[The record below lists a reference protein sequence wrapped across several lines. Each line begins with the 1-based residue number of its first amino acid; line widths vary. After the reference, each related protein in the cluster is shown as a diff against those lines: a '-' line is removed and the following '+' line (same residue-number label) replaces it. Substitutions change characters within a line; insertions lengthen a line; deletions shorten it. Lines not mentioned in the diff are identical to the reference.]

1 MRFTIFLL
9 CVTLLVGCK
18 TNNKKGPLTVEEAS
32 KIPINIKEKPFKING
47 NIDGL
52 KEGTAVLKLRQFEGG
67 YKTIDS
73 VNLSNGA
80 FSLRGNIK
88 IPEMYALIFSDGKE
102 DQGKMQFFV
111 DPGEMTINTTF
122 DNIKDGTIT
131 GSKTNGKFKAFQKY
145 LSQWDDQVN
154 ALYKKSSDAEKNK
167 DKAKVKLYDAQ
178 LDSLSDVKQAF
189 VKKHVKAHL
198 NEPLTPYIAL
208 RYLSNTLPLPEL
220 TEISD
225 QLAPQLGPSRY
236 TRSLKQFVEV
246 RIRTSV
252 GQPAVDFTL
261 NDPEGNP
268 LSLSSTKGKVVLLDF
283 WASWC
288 GPCRE
293 ENPNVVKAYNKFKEK
308 GFTVYGVS
316 FDKNK
321 EKWIKAIEKD
331 GLTWP
336 HVSDLKGWDS
346 AAGKLYGVRSI
357 PHSVLLD
364 QNGKI
369 VAKNLR
375 GPELE
380 EKLAEVFKSI

>member
-1 MRFTIFLL
+1 M
-9 CVTLLVGCK
+9 
-18 TNNKKGPLTVEEAS
+18 TVAEAA

-52 KEGTAVLKLRQFEGG
+52 KEGTVVLKLRQFEGG

-111 DPGEMTINTTF
+111 DPGELTINTTL
-122 DNIKDGTIT
+122 DKIKDGTVSGSIT
-131 GSKTNGKFKAFQKY
+131 NDKFKAFQKH

-154 ALYKKSSDAEKNK
+154 ALFKKSSDAAKSK
-167 DKAKVKLYDAQ
+167 DKAKEKLYDAQ

-189 VKKHVKAHL
+189 VKKHVEGHL
-198 NEPLTPYIAL
+198 SEPLSPYIVL
-208 RYLSNTLPLPEL
+208 RYLSNSLPLPEL
-220 TEISD
+220 TKLSD
-225 QLAPQLGPSRY
+225 KLAPQLGPSRY
-236 TRSLKQFVEV
+236 TRSLKQYVEV
-246 RIRTSV
+246 RIKTSV

-268 LSLSSTKGKVVLLDF
+268 IPLSSTKGKVVLLDF

-308 GFTVYGVS
+308 GFTVFGVS
-316 FDKNK
+316 LDKNK

-364 QNGKI
+364 QKGNI

-375 GPELE
+375 GAELE
-380 EKLAEVFKSI
+380 EKLAEVYKEI